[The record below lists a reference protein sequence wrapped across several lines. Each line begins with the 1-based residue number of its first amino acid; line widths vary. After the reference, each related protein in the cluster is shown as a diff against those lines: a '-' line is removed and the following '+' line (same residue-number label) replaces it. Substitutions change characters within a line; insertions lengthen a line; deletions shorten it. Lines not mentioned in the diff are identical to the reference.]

1 MNELKGKIT
10 QNSIDID
17 GRISGTE
24 SIIGD
29 VARQKAEIKAKINVS
44 KNVIGSIAQQA
55 VKITGS
61 VSKPKIQKLFSPRE
75 GIITLIM
82 LGTAYAPSGIVSNIE
97 EVSK

>member
-29 VARQKAEIKAKINVS
+29 VARQKAEIKAEINVAD
-44 KNVIGSIAQQA
+44 KIVGNITKQA
-55 VKITGS
+55 IKITGS
-61 VSKPKIQKLFSPRE
+61 VSKPIITKPLSPRE
-75 GIITLIM
+75 GVVTLIM
-82 LGTAYAPSGIVSNIE
+82 LGTAYAPSGVVSNIE
-97 EVSK
+97 EAE